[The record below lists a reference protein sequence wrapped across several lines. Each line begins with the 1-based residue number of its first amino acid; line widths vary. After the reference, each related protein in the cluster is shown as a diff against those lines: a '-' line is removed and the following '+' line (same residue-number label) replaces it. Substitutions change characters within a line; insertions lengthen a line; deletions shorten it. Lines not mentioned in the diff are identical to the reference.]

1 MPEFPETTVTW
12 ELEKIEPNKTRV
24 ELTHLG
30 FIRRER
36 NDIPLKNMIWVV
48 AYFINELEKYC
59 KKGK

>member
-36 NDIPLKNMIWVV
+36 NDIPLKNMIRIMGL
-48 AYFINELEKYC
+48 FHQ
-59 KKGK
+59 

>member
-1 MPEFPETTVTW
+1 MPEFPKTTVTW

-36 NDIPLKNMIWVV
+36 NDIPLKNMIRVGL
-48 AYFINELEKYC
+48 ISSMS
-59 KKGK
+59 

>member
-36 NDIPLKNMIWVV
+36 NDIPL
-48 AYFINELEKYC
+48 EEHD
-59 KKGK
+59 KGCGLISSMS

>member
-36 NDIPLKNMIWVV
+36 NDIPLKNMIRVVGLFHQWVRE
-48 AYFINELEKYC
+48 IL
-59 KKGK
+59 